1 LIGFWGSTV
10 IQSKLST
17 HLFNMNA
24 FQRSLTTVVSLMLG
38 FSLSIPTA
46 HAQSFPAKPIRFVN
60 NSPAGGPSDFL
71 ARTVGEAI
79 TTHFKQPV
87 VTENK
92 AGAGGNIGADLV
104 AKSPADGYTVLF
116 GIDTAFTVNPF
127 IYKGMPFKPADFKP
141 IMVMVSSGLLVGAN
155 PGSGIKTLKDL
166 IAQGKGKGL
175 NFSSGGSGS
184 PGHLAA
190 EIFMDAA
197 DIKIQHIPYKGNSPA
212 VLAVM
217 SGEVDAGVLATPGML
232 PYVKAGKIT
241 ALAVTSRQRSRSA
254 PEVPTV
260 LEVGLKELELE
271 VLYVAMVPAA
281 TPEPVIQLLQ
291 KAFTDALKRPDTQAQ
306 LASMDLFYEGL
317 IGTDAAK
324 RISDLSQR
332 YERIIKSTGMKV
344 E

>member
-1 LIGFWGSTV
+1 
-10 IQSKLST
+10 
-17 HLFNMNA
+17 MNA
-24 FQRSLTTVVSLMLG
+24 VIALGLLVSLSM
-38 FSLSIPTA
+38 PA
-46 HAQSFPAKPIRFVN
+46 VHAQSFPAKPIRFIN
-60 NSPAGGPSDFL
+60 NFPAGGPSDFL

-79 TTHFKQPV
+79 TTNFKQPV
-87 VTENK
+87 ITENK

-116 GIDTAFTVNPF
+116 GIDTAFTVNPY

-141 IMVMVSSGLLVGAN
+141 IMVMVSSGLLVGTY

-166 IAQGKGKGL
+166 ITQGKGKGL

-184 PGHLAA
+184 PGHLAS

-197 DIKIQHIPYKGNSPA
+197 DIKIQHVPYKGNSPA
-212 VLAVM
+212 VLAVL

-241 ALAVTSRQRSRSA
+241 PLAVTSRQRSRSA
-254 PEVPTV
+254 PDVPTV
-260 LEVGLKELELE
+260 LEAGLKDLELE

-281 TPEPVIQLLQ
+281 TPEPVVQLLQ

-317 IGTDAAK
+317 TGPEAVK
-324 RISDLSQR
+324 RLSDLSQR
-332 YERIIKSTGMKV
+332 YGRIIKSTGMKV

>member
-1 LIGFWGSTV
+1 MHKTLRKWICTFLIGCAACLIAVPSWSQTYP
-10 IQSKLST
+10 S
-17 HLFNMNA
+17 
-24 FQRSLTTVVSLMLG
+24 
-38 FSLSIPTA
+38 
-46 HAQSFPAKPIRFVN
+46 KPIRFVN
-60 NSPAGGPSDFL
+60 NFPAGGPSDYL

-79 TTHFKQPV
+79 TTNFKQPV

-127 IYKGMPFKPADFKP
+127 IYKGMPFKPTDFKP
-141 IMVMVSSGLLVGAN
+141 IMVMVSSGLLVGAH

-184 PGHLAA
+184 PGHLAS

-197 DIKIQHIPYKGNSPA
+197 DIKIQHVPYKGNTPA
-212 VLAVM
+212 VLAVL

-232 PYVKAGKIT
+232 PHVKAGKIT

-254 PEVPTV
+254 PDVPTV
-260 LEVGLKELELE
+260 LEAGLKELELE

-281 TPEPVIQLLQ
+281 TPEPVVQLLQ
-291 KAFTDALKRPDTQAQ
+291 KAFTEALKRPDTQAQ

-317 IGTDAAK
+317 IGPEATK

-332 YERIIKSTGMKV
+332 YERIIKKTGMKV

>member
-1 LIGFWGSTV
+1 MNLPRRT
-10 IQSKLST
+10 LSY
-17 HLFNMNA
+17 
-24 FQRSLTTVVSLMLG
+24 
-38 FSLSIPTA
+38 FSLAVCLAVSA
-46 HAQSFPAKPIRFVN
+46 AAVHAQTYPSKAIRFVN
-60 NSPAGGPSDFL
+60 NFPAGGPSDFL
-71 ARTVGEAI
+71 ARSVGEAI
-79 TTHFKQPV
+79 TTAFKQPV

-116 GIDTAFTVNPF
+116 GIDTAFTVNPY
-127 IYKGMPFKPADFKP
+127 IYKGMPFKPSDFKP

-155 PGSGIKTLKDL
+155 PGTGFKSMKDL

-197 DIKIQHIPYKGNSPA
+197 GIQIQHVPYKGNTPA
-212 VLAVM
+212 VLAVL

-232 PYVKAGKIT
+232 PHVKAGKIT
-241 ALAVTSRQRSRSA
+241 PLAVTSRQRSRSA

-260 LEVGLKELELE
+260 SELGLKELELE

-281 TPEPVIQLLQ
+281 TPEPVVQFLQ
-291 KAFTDALKRPDTQAQ
+291 KAFTEALKRPDTQAQ

-317 IGTDAAK
+317 TGPEAAK
-324 RISDLSQR
+324 RLSDLAQR
-332 YERIIKSTGMKV
+332 YARTIQSTGMKV